1 MKKTYIAPV
10 SENRSVITPNM
21 FAISQT
27 DGGAIAA
34 GENDFDN
41 KGDKVIDGGDAK
53 EKNLWDTEW

>member
-21 FAISQT
+21 FAISKT
-27 DGGAIAA
+27 DDGAIAGA
-34 GENDFDN
+34 GDFDN
-41 KGDKVIDGGDAK
+41 TGDKVIDGGDAK

>member
-27 DGGAIAA
+27 GDGAEA
-34 GENDFDN
+34 GKDDFINDPTI
-41 KGDKVIDGGDAK
+41 IDGGDAK

>member
-27 DGGAIAA
+27 GDGAEAGA
-34 GENDFDN
+34 GDFDN
-41 KGDKVIDGGDAK
+41 TDGNVINGGDAK